1 MNYYFN
7 QCNHAE
13 KTFEEPYIVEH
24 PAEGALWIL
33 PLGGLGEIGKNMMVL
48 ETMNDIIVID
58 AGIMFP
64 TEDMLGI
71 DYVIPDIRYL
81 IHKKDKIRA
90 LILTHGHEDHI
101 GAIPYIVDRI
111 DERPIYGTRLT
122 LEILRAKLREFEI
135 PSSGLLSVIKPGE
148 EVALG
153 DFNVRFFR
161 VVHSI
166 AESVGLI
173 IDTPAGKIVH
183 SGDFKFDSTPIDG
196 GVADFASLEAIPPGA
211 TRLLLSDS
219 TYAERPGHSFPESA
233 VGKTLDD
240 LFENC
245 PGRIIISTFSS
256 SIPRIQQIITLAQ
269 KHEKKLCVHGRGMES
284 ILTIGNELGY
294 FSVPGEML
302 VKIEDIRNVP
312 DERLLILATGSQGEP
327 LSALSLMATSSHKWV
342 KIKKGDTV
350 IISATPVPGN
360 ESLVHSTINSLFRIG
375 AEVIY
380 EVPFKSENVKK
391 EDFHIHVSGHGS
403 REELKMLITLV
414 NPECFVPI
422 HGEIRHLVH
431 HARLARDM
439 GIQEDKIFQLE
450 DGDIL
455 ELSKTDARLLGRLS
469 LDNIMIDG
477 LGVGDIG
484 RSVLKDRQIMS
495 DDGICVMV
503 AVIDGITKELIEGP
517 LIETRGLIY
526 AKEAQDILDE
536 AIDAVRQAFLNLK
549 KSADIEFIKNSAKS
563 LLRRFFQSRIK
574 RRPLVVPMIIEI

>member
-7 QCNHAE
+7 QCNPAE
-13 KTFEEPYIVEH
+13 KVFEEPCIADH
-24 PAEGALWIL
+24 PEQGVLWII
-33 PLGGLGEIGKNMMVL
+33 PLGGLGEIGKNMMIL
-48 ETMNDIIVID
+48 ETMNDIIIVD

-90 LILTHGHEDHI
+90 IILTHGHEDHI
-101 GAIPYIVDRI
+101 GAIPYIIDRI
-111 DERPIYGTRLT
+111 EERPIYGTRLT

-135 PSSGLLSVIKPGE
+135 PTSGLLTVIKPGE
-148 EVALG
+148 KLVLG
-153 DFNVRFFR
+153 DFTINFFR

-173 IDTPAGKIVH
+173 IDTPAGKVVH
-183 SGDFKFDSTPIDG
+183 SGDFKFDSAPIDG
-196 GVADFASLEAIPPGA
+196 SEWDFAAIESLAPGS

-219 TYAERPGHSFPESA
+219 TYAERPGYSVPERA

-240 LFENC
+240 LFESC

-284 ILTIGNELGY
+284 ILNIGNELGY
-294 FSVPGEML
+294 FAVPGEML
-302 VKIEDIRNVP
+302 VRIEDIRNIP
-312 DERLLILATGSQGEP
+312 DEKLLILATGSQGEP
-327 LSALSLMATSSHKWV
+327 MSALSLMATCCHKWV

-360 ESLVHSTINSLFRIG
+360 ESLVHNTINSLFRIG

-391 EDFHIHVSGHGS
+391 DDFHIHVSGHGS
-403 REELKMLITLV
+403 REELKMLITMV
-414 NPECFVPI
+414 KPECFVPI

-431 HARLARDM
+431 HARLAREM
-439 GIQEDKIFQLE
+439 GIADDRIFQLE

-455 ELSKTDARLLGRLS
+455 ELSEAGPRVLGRLS

-495 DDGICVMV
+495 DDGICVLV
-503 AVIDGITKELIEGP
+503 AVLDGMTKELMEGP

-536 AIDAVRQAFLNLK
+536 AVEAARQAFLGLRK
-549 KSADIEFIKNSAKS
+549 DADIECVRNSVKS
-563 LLRRFFQSRIK
+563 LLRRFFQTRIK